1 MLLPRIDFMAAQA
14 TRHDAPFAV
23 KHGAPARLTGRGTA
37 PISAAAY
44 WHSANKTAN
53 ALQNNNF
60 LSNAN
65 AAFRAA
71 TRMNNGEAQ
80 VPAAP

>member
-1 MLLPRIDFMAAQA
+1 MGVLDSVQGSPYFRC
-14 TRHDAPFAV
+14 
-23 KHGAPARLTGRGTA
+23 RL
-37 PISAAAY
+37 

-53 ALQNNNF
+53 TLQNNNF

-65 AAFRAA
+65 AASRAA
-71 TRMNNGEAQ
+71 TRVNNGEAQ

>member
-1 MLLPRIDFMAAQA
+1 MAAQA
-14 TRHDAPFAV
+14 IRHDAPLAV
-23 KHGAPARLTGRGTA
+23 KHGAGARLTAREAA

-60 LSNAN
+60 LSKAN
-65 AAFRAA
+65 AAYSAA
-71 TRMNNGEAQ
+71 TRVNNGEAEI
-80 VPAAP
+80 PAAP

>member
-1 MLLPRIDFMAAQA
+1 M
-14 TRHDAPFAV
+14 
-23 KHGAPARLTGRGTA
+23 
-37 PISAAAY
+37 SAAAY
-44 WHSANKTAN
+44 WHSADKTAN

-65 AAFRAA
+65 AAFKAA
-71 TRMNNGEAQ
+71 TRVNNGEAQ